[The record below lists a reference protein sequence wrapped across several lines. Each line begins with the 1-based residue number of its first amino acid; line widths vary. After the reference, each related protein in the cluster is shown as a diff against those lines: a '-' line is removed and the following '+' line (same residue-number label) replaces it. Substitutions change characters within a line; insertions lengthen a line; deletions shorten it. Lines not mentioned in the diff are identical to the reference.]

1 MANQDQKEQQHP
13 RAVGDRLISERLLQG
28 EATDYHLVELG
39 RLIIRYQGFPG
50 ANDIKANLQAALER
64 WQLTEAELFA
74 QTRAIH
80 QRGGVYKVGSNK
92 KDDWT

>member
-1 MANQDQKEQQHP
+1 MANPEQKEQQHP
-13 RAVGDRLISERLLQG
+13 RAGGDRLISERLLQG

-50 ANDIKANLQAALER
+50 AKDIQANLKAALDR
-64 WQLTEAELFA
+64 WQLTEAELFE

-80 QRGGVYKVGSNK
+80 QRGGLYKVSSNK